1 MTKIYI
7 FLFVPKMKIKFLS
20 LTFLFPPK
28 GKDEIVLKS
37 LDNREYI

>member
-1 MTKIYI
+1 MTEIYI
-7 FLFVPKMKIKFLS
+7 FLFIPKVMIKFLA

>member
-7 FLFVPKMKIKFLS
+7 FLFIPKVKIKFLA

-28 GKDEIVLKS
+28 GKDKIVLKS